1 MSAAADRPATADLR
15 FRVLGELLV
24 ETGGRPLPL
33 GPVKQRLVLGALLC
47 HPNAAVS
54 VDLLTEA
61 VWGDEP
67 PRSARKNL
75 QAYVSTLRKLLGE
88 ATDGERIVHHHTG
101 YQLRVGPGEVDVLR
115 FEELARAGQSAIRL
129 GAGAHGAALL
139 REALDLWSGPFLADL
154 GHSELLRDRAER
166 RELRR
171 LAVLEDWAEAEL
183 DLGHAPAVA
192 EALAEAVA
200 EHPMRERLCA
210 AQMSALFRS
219 GRQSAALAVYDDLR
233 QHLARQLGLR
243 VGPALESLYRGMLD
257 GQGPAGP
264 VPRTSVAGAPPRTP
278 QTVLPADL
286 PDFTGRREEVSR
298 LTALLAG
305 EGRRVVVSGP
315 VGVGKTALAVHVAH
329 RLAGGFPDGC
339 LTVRLRRADGTPRHP
354 ASLLAELCR
363 ATGLTGSV
371 PEDEEEAAALWRSW
385 LAGRG
390 LLLVLDD
397 APDEGVIRQ
406 LLPGSGP
413 SAVLVTSRTRL
424 AGLGPVQRLELEP
437 FASDEAVG
445 LLDRIVGDGR
455 IRADR
460 QAAERIVD
468 GVGRLPLAVRVCGTK
483 LAVLHQLSA
492 AEYAARLERSPAL
505 LDELAAGDLAVRRQL
520 AVWWA
525 GLPAVV
531 RAVLCAFG
539 RLPRPLFT
547 LTEAMSVLGCG
558 EEVARRV
565 LDSMIEVSVLHCRL
579 GDVTAHA
586 ALYEIPLLA
595 QLYARERA
603 DAERPAPVPQRPV
616 AG

>member
-1 MSAAADRPATADLR
+1 MR

-24 ETGGRPLPL
+24 EAGGRPLPL

-75 QAYVSTLRKLLGE
+75 QAYVSALRKLLGE
-88 ATDGERIVHHHTG
+88 TTDGDRIVHHHTG
-101 YQLRVGPGEVDVLR
+101 YQLRVAAAELDVLR

-139 REALDLWSGPFLADL
+139 REALDLWHGPFLADL

-192 EALAEAVA
+192 EALAETVA

-210 AQMSALFRS
+210 AQMTALFRS

-243 VGPALESLYRGMLD
+243 VGPALETLYRGMLD
-257 GQGPAGP
+257 GSGPAGP
-264 VPRTSVAGAPPRTP
+264 APRAAAPGAPRVP

-286 PDFTGRREEVSR
+286 PDFTGRREEVAR

-315 VGVGKTALAVHVAH
+315 VGVGKTSLAVHVAH
-329 RLAGGFPDGC
+329 RLAGRFPDGC
-339 LTVRLRRADGTPRHP
+339 LTVRLRRSDGTPRHP

-363 ATGLTGSV
+363 ATGLVGSV

-385 LAGRG
+385 LAGRR

-397 APDEGVIRQ
+397 APDEGGIRH

-437 FASDEAVG
+437 FASDEAVE

-455 IRADR
+455 IRGDR

-492 AEYAARLERSPAL
+492 AEYAARLARSPAL

-547 LTEAMSVLGCG
+547 LAEAMSVLGCG

-579 GDVTAHA
+579 GEVTAHA

-603 DAERPAPVPQRPV
+603 AAERPAPVPYRPM